1 MAKPCISVLIH
12 TLNEADQIEE
22 CLRSVAW
29 ADEIYLID
37 AFSDDG
43 TVELVREKFPQV
55 VLEQRESLGSAA
67 QKNYGM
73 TRVRHDWV
81 LVIDADERVTPELRD
96 EIVLTLGSPR
106 RWAYSIGRRNYILGK
121 RVRYSGLQRD
131 RVTRLFHRDHARYP
145 NRRVHVDLRV
155 EGEVGRLQESFE
167 HHYVRSL
174 DHMAAKTIRYG
185 IWGGAQL
192 HRDGTPLRFRD
203 LLLRPAWRFF
213 RDWVLNYGFL
223 DGYRGLVVVGMHSF
237 YTFFKYAK
245 LWEFRTLERL
255 GRPLNLPEFEER
267 EEVWKLPWEDDSST
281 HANH

>member
-1 MAKPCISVLIH
+1 MAKQGISVLIH
-12 TLNEADQIEE
+12 TLNEVDQIED
-22 CLRSVAW
+22 CLRSVDW

-43 TVELVREKFPQV
+43 MVELVMEKFPRV

-81 LVIDADERVTPELRD
+81 LVVDADERVTPALRD
-96 EIVLTLGSPR
+96 EILSTLESPQF
-106 RWAYSIGRRNYILGK
+106 WAYSIGRRNYILGK
-121 RVRYSGLQRD
+121 RVRHSGLQRD

-155 EGEVGRLQESFE
+155 DGETGRLRESFE
-167 HHYVRSL
+167 HQYVRSL
-174 DHMAAKTIRYG
+174 DHMAAKIMRYG
-185 IWGGAQL
+185 VWGGAQL
-192 HRDGTPLRFRD
+192 YRDGRRLRFRD
-203 LLLRPAWRFF
+203 LMARPAWRFF
-213 RDWVLNYGFL
+213 RDWILNYGFL
-223 DGYRGLVVVGMHSF
+223 DGYRGLIVVGMHTF

-267 EEVWKLPWEDDSST
+267 EEVWKLPWEDGR
-281 HANH
+281 